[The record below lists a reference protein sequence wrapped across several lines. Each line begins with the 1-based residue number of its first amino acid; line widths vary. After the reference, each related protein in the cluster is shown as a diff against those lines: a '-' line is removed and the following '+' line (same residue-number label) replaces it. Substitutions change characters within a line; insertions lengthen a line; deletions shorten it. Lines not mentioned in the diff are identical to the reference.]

1 MEKNF
6 AIKNEMQTD
15 RKRIGFVVWMLF
27 VFVFAS
33 FRGRGLGK
41 NVIRNVN
48 NSFESATRA
57 FKRFCNVYFGTFC

>member
-6 AIKNEMQTD
+6 CRNKLNSDRREKNRLCCLD
-15 RKRIGFVVWMLF
+15 VICFCFCFVSRKKSGE
-27 VFVFAS
+27 
-33 FRGRGLGK
+33 

-48 NSFESATRA
+48 NSFESAMRA

>member
-1 MEKNF
+1 MVCYGIFWSGQFELRLNLEKTFHTGLWRF
-6 AIKNEMQTD
+6 AVKNEMQTD

-41 NVIRNVN
+41 M
-48 NSFESATRA
+48 
-57 FKRFCNVYFGTFC
+57 

>member
-6 AIKNEMQTD
+6 AVKNEIQAD

-41 NVIRNVN
+41 M
-48 NSFESATRA
+48 
-57 FKRFCNVYFGTFC
+57 